1 MDLERGPEGLQ
12 RCHLPVVS
20 PPHAAAA
27 LLGAVQAASLARRSQ
42 EAKESS
48 CYFLGV
54 LFSFLICS
62 LQEATAKGC
71 AGNAASHPS
80 TASLLFIF
88 YYRTDLLGRK
98 PPHLLTK
105 HLLNLPAVP
114 PCPFPCINLPD
125 YHCRPRTEREPSPS
139 SGHLLHHLREADA
152 LPVADS
158 PALGDAHGD
167 LGCSP
172 PDQGSLGCSPCRRI
186 PAAPNML
193 MARAIGRGLS
203 TNPSSLGTRS
213 PGPSSR
219 SEAG

>member
-1 MDLERGPEGLQ
+1 MLFPGGKGK
-12 RCHLPVVS
+12 
-20 PPHAAAA
+20 
-27 LLGAVQAASLARRSQ
+27 LLL
-42 EAKESS
+42 
-48 CYFLGV
+48 FLGV

-62 LQEATAKGC
+62 LQEAAAKGC

-139 SGHLLHHLREADA
+139 SGHLLHHICVKPTRSPLS
-152 LPVADS
+152 VADS
-158 PALGDAHGD
+158 PALGDAHEA

-172 PDQGSLGCSPCRRI
+172 PDQGSLGCSPCRRS
-186 PAAPNML
+186 PAALNVL
-193 MARAIGRGLS
+193 VARARV
-203 TNPSSLGTRS
+203 
-213 PGPSSR
+213 
-219 SEAG
+219 

>member
-1 MDLERGPEGLQ
+1 M
-12 RCHLPVVS
+12 S
-20 PPHAAAA
+20 PPRGVTSPRCCCIAGCCAGCKPGTPFPGGKGK
-27 LLGAVQAASLARRSQ
+27 LLL
-42 EAKESS
+42 
-48 CYFLGV
+48 FFWV

-71 AGNAASHPS
+71 AGNAALHPS

-139 SGHLLHHLREADA
+139 SGHLLHHLCEADA
-152 LPVADS
+152 LP
-158 PALGDAHGD
+158 
-167 LGCSP
+167 
-172 PDQGSLGCSPCRRI
+172 
-186 PAAPNML
+186 AP
-193 MARAIGRGLS
+193 RSGF
-203 TNPSSLGTRS
+203 SSFR
-213 PGPSSR
+213 
-219 SEAG
+219 